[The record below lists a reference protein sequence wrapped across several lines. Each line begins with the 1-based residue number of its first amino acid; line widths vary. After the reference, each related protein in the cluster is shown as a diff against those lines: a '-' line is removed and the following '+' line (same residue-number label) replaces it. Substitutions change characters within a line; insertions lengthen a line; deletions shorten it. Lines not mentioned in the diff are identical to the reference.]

1 MTPARL
7 ELFVNEHDI
16 SPYIGE
22 QVHVAESMFDW
33 TVHAELVRNPTTQ
46 AVLQPL
52 NDKSVSVRYRIRAG
66 EVARDW
72 HRGNAV
78 VNWRQVEDGT
88 EELILDGAGRVRR
101 ESPSTPRDRPA
112 GPVTAT
118 ATFATQHGGRVLE
131 TEEKVVTI
139 VRIEED
145 PQVRAA
151 REAQRLRNRETHIRS
166 LTSPSFVLFLARS
179 SLSSYRLL
187 YNTGTSHSKG
197 ELLYSAFI
205 FLPLTIEYFI
215 KYLLIRGPAGFKNDY
230 KNHRLLRLFDFLPFD
245 IQRAIDEEFQSELKK
260 IGHSSRN
267 LRVFL
272 RKSQN
277 AFTAV
282 RYLFDPRYAER
293 SSHLLEPENTAV
305 LECVANAL
313 ERVSTSQSEPVP
325 LEVDD

>member
-1 MTPARL
+1 M
-7 ELFVNEHDI
+7 
-16 SPYIGE
+16 
-22 QVHVAESMFDW
+22 
-33 TVHAELVRNPTTQ
+33 
-46 AVLQPL
+46 
-52 NDKSVSVRYRIRAG
+52 
-66 EVARDW
+66 
-72 HRGNAV
+72 
-78 VNWRQVEDGT
+78 
-88 EELILDGAGRVRR
+88 
-101 ESPSTPRDRPA
+101 
-112 GPVTAT
+112 
-118 ATFATQHGGRVLE
+118 LE